1 MGNRIILKFLN
12 DLKIIKFRYI
22 DYYKNSFFIFIFI
35 MKNNKEEVIEKRILI
50 LTDERDIENDEVIK
64 KGKKKWINYIY

>member
-35 MKNNKEEVIEKRILI
+35 MKNNKEEVIEKKNI
-50 LTDERDIENDEVIK
+50 DIN
-64 KGKKKWINYIY
+64 

>member
-64 KGKKKWINYIY
+64 KGKKN

>member
-64 KGKKKWINYIY
+64 KGKKNWINYIY

>member
-1 MGNRIILKFLN
+1 
-12 DLKIIKFRYI
+12 
-22 DYYKNSFFIFIFI
+22 

-64 KGKKKWINYIY
+64 KGKKN

>member
-35 MKNNKEEVIEKRILI
+35 MKNNKEEVIEKRILV

-64 KGKKKWINYIY
+64 KGKKNWINYIY

>member
-35 MKNNKEEVIEKRILI
+35 MKNNKEEVIEKKNI
-50 LTDERDIENDEVIK
+50 DINWWKRHWKWWSYK
-64 KGKKKWINYIY
+64 KRKEKLNKL

>member
-1 MGNRIILKFLN
+1 
-12 DLKIIKFRYI
+12 
-22 DYYKNSFFIFIFI
+22 

-64 KGKKKWINYIY
+64 KGKKNWINYIY